1 MTLKTKLT
9 LILIPLVVIPIVLL
23 GKLSHNYVVETS
35 KQSVLRQMGTLLE
48 QVHQETQFHLKT
60 AQVNLEL
67 LSELSDLNNYFSLN
81 KKHREL
87 ALSTLQVRIG
97 SLFKHYQNVYKDYY
111 KIRFLLPDGTQVI
124 PFLNGENQN
133 SNDESLYFS
142 KFKNSSHPIDI
153 FFVSQ
158 SDNKQAPHFLIV
170 KKLFQPAGS
179 VPQISKN
186 INKPIGGYLLITMH
200 PDFLHEHIEKKEFS
214 QNGYL
219 FITNAQGK
227 ILCQPAQCLTSRLAQ
242 LPTSVITQWFQHI
255 QRQEKKPLKV
265 TLVDNAAYM
274 QALKL
279 HEDLYLFA
287 LLPETDILAAGL
299 HINILFFFATL
310 ASIAVAFV
318 LLLFALN
325 YFVIDPIQ
333 ILAEASRKIGSAHLD
348 IQLPPHQ
355 QDEIGALYTCINKMV
370 MSLRIA
376 LQEVEEANIDLEEKV
391 HQRTIK
397 LQQLNTELEAARQK
411 AEAANRTKSE
421 FVANI
426 SHELRTP
433 MNGILGMAQLILN
446 TPLDKKQR
454 KQIDI
459 LYESGN
465 NLLTIINELLDL
477 SKIEAGKMELEA
489 IPFCLLQTIKSAVD
503 LLHVRAEEKGLTLE
517 IQADNHLPKQI
528 IGDHN
533 RLRQIILNLVGNAV
547 KFTQKGGIT
556 VQMALENIVNNTAQI
571 KFTVIDTGIGISE
584 QELPH
589 LFDKFHQ
596 VDASTSRKY
605 GGTGLGLFI
614 CRQLIELMGGQISV
628 KTQEGKGCT
637 FWFTLSLPIVEGSS
651 MAMSELM
658 APNIQITAPSEI
670 VKISTQ
676 MSESISTQQADL
688 QGPRIL
694 LVEDDKINQMVAEM
708 TLEDINCQLDM
719 ANNGQE
725 ALDMTAARTYDLVL
739 MDIHMPIL
747 DGYAATQRIRQR
759 EKNNNSHLPIIAMTA
774 DAMLSNLEN
783 CSKAGMDDTLVK
795 PINKG
800 AFEQILKKWFKA
812 VATPTTVHILLVED
826 NETNQI
832 VEKMMLEE
840 MGFSVNIANEG
851 QEAIDMT
858 ANTHYDIL
866 LMDIHMPIL
875 DGCTATE
882 QIRQREKH
890 TATHLPIIAITASA
904 TKEDME
910 KCMKAGMDDFLAKP
924 IGQKALAKI
933 LKKWLKVECKVK
945 GGM

>member
-1 MTLKTKLT
+1 MTIKTKLT
-9 LILIPLVVIPIVLL
+9 LILIPLVVIPIMLL
-23 GKLSHNYVVETS
+23 GKLSHNYVVETT
-35 KQSVLRQMGTLLE
+35 KQSVLKQMGALLE

-67 LSELSDLNNYFSLN
+67 LSELSALN
-81 KKHREL
+81 KYLSLDQTHREL
-87 ALSTLQVRIG
+87 ALSSLQVHI
-97 SLFKHYQNVYKDYY
+97 STLFKHYKNVYKDYY
-111 KIRFLLPDGTQVI
+111 KIRFFLPDGSQVI
-124 PFLNGENQN
+124 PFLNGEKQN
-133 SNDESLYFS
+133 SDDESLYFS
-142 KFKNSSHPIDI
+142 KFKNSFHPIDV
-153 FFVSQ
+153 FFVNQ
-158 SDNKQAPHFLIV
+158 PDNKQYPHFLIA
-170 KKLFQPAGS
+170 KKLFQPADF
-179 VPQISKN
+179 VLQTSKN
-186 INKPIGGYLLITMH
+186 TNKPVVGYLLITMH
-200 PDFLHEHIEKKEFS
+200 PDFLHEHLEKEEFS

-219 FITNAQGK
+219 FITNAQGQ
-227 ILCQPAQCLTSRLAQ
+227 ILCQPTQCMTSRLAQ

-265 TLVDNAAYM
+265 TLAGNVAYM
-274 QALKL
+274 QGLQL

-287 LLPETDILAAGL
+287 LLAEKDILATGL
-299 HINILFFFATL
+299 HINILFIFATL
-310 ASIAVAFV
+310 ASIAMAFV
-318 LLLFALN
+318 LLFFALN

-355 QDEIGALYTCINKMV
+355 DDEIGALYTCINKMV

-397 LQQLNTELEAARQK
+397 LQQLNTELETARQK

-433 MNGILGMAQLILN
+433 MNGILGMAQLVLN
-446 TPLDKKQR
+446 TPLDEKQR
-454 KQIDI
+454 KQINI

-465 NLLTIINELLDL
+465 NLLIIINGLLDL

-517 IQADNHLPKQI
+517 IQADNHLPKQV

-547 KFTQKGGIT
+547 KFTKKGGIT
-556 VQMALENIVNNTAQI
+556 VQIALEDVVNNTAQI
-571 KFTVIDTGIGISE
+571 KFVVIDTGIGISK

-637 FWFTLSLPIVEGSS
+637 FWFTLSLPIVEGLS
-651 MAMSELM
+651 MPMQEFVAQNLPM
-658 APNIQITAPSEI
+658 TGPSE
-670 VKISTQ
+670 VVEISTQ

-708 TLEDINCQLDM
+708 TLEDINCQLDI

-725 ALDMTAARTYDLVL
+725 ALDMTAERTYDLVL

-747 DGYAATQRIRQR
+747 DGYAATQGIRQR

-774 DAMLSNLEN
+774 DAMLSDSES

-795 PINKG
+795 PINKA
-800 AFEQILKKWFKA
+800 AFEQILNKWFKA

-840 MGFSVNIANEG
+840 MGFFVNIANEG

-904 TKEDME
+904 TNEDME

-924 IGQKALAKI
+924 IEQKALAKI
-933 LKKWLKVECKVK
+933 LKKWLKGECQLEC
-945 GGM
+945 

>member
-1 MTLKTKLT
+1 MTIKTKLT

-23 GKLSHNYVVETS
+23 GKLSHYNVVETS
-35 KQSVLRQMGTLLE
+35 KQIVLKQMGALLE
-48 QVHQETQFHLKT
+48 QVHQETLFHLKT

-67 LSELSDLNNYFSLN
+67 LSELSDLNNYFSLDQT
-81 KKHREL
+81 HREL
-87 ALSTLQVRIG
+87 ALSTLPVRI
-97 SLFKHYQNVYKDYY
+97 STLFEHYKNVYKDYY

-124 PFLNGENQN
+124 PFLNGESKN

-142 KFKNSSHPIDI
+142 KIKNSSHPTDV

-158 SDNKQAPHFLIV
+158 PDNKQDPHFLIV

-179 VPQISKN
+179 VPQTSKK

-200 PDFLHEHIEKKEFS
+200 PDFLLEHIEKEEFS
-214 QNGYL
+214 QHGCL

-227 ILCQPAQCLTSRLAQ
+227 ILCQPTQCMTSRLTQ
-242 LPTSVITQWFQHI
+242 LPTSVITQWFHHI
-255 QRQEKKPLKV
+255 QRQEKEPLKV
-265 TLVDNAAYM
+265 TLADNAAYM
-274 QALKL
+274 QGLKL
-279 HEDLYLFA
+279 HEELYLFA
-287 LLPETDILAAGL
+287 LLPEKDILATGL
-299 HINILFFFATL
+299 HLNIWFVFATL

-333 ILAEASRKIGSAHLD
+333 VLAEASRKIGSAHLD

-355 QDEIGALYTCINKMV
+355 HDEIGELYTCVNKMV

-391 HQRTIK
+391 HQRTLK

-433 MNGILGMAQLILN
+433 MNGILGMAQLVLN
-446 TPLDKKQR
+446 TPLDEKQR
-454 KQIDI
+454 KQINI

-489 IPFCLLQTIKSAVD
+489 IPFCLLQIIKNAVD
-503 LLHVRAEEKGLTLE
+503 LLHVRAEEKGLSLE
-517 IQADNHLPKQI
+517 IQADEHLPKQV

-556 VQMALENIVNNTAQI
+556 VQIALENIVNNTAQI
-571 KFTVIDTGIGISE
+571 KFAVIDTGIGISE

-614 CRQLIELMGGQISV
+614 CHQLIELMGGQISV
-628 KTQEGKGCT
+628 KTEEGKGCT
-637 FWFTLSLPIVEGSS
+637 FWFTLNLPIVAGLSLP
-651 MAMSELM
+651 MSEFWT
-658 APNIQITAPSEI
+658 PNRPMTAPSEV

-676 MSESISTQQADL
+676 VSESRARQQAEL
-688 QGPRIL
+688 QGPHIL
-694 LVEDDKINQMVAEM
+694 LVEDDKINQMVAQM
-708 TLEDINCQLDM
+708 TLEDINCQLDI

-725 ALDMTAARTYDLVL
+725 ALDMTAARTYNLVL

-774 DAMLSNLEN
+774 DAMLSDSET

-800 AFEQILKKWFKA
+800 AFEQILNKWCKVA
-812 VATPTTVHILLVED
+812 ATPTTVHILLVED

-858 ANTHYDIL
+858 ANTHYDIV
-866 LMDIHMPIL
+866 LMDIHMPVL
-875 DGCTATE
+875 DGCAATE

-890 TATHLPIIAITASA
+890 SATHLPIIAITASA
-904 TKEDME
+904 TNEDME

-924 IGQKALAKI
+924 IGQKPLAKI
-933 LKKWLKVECKVK
+933 LKKWLKVAC
-945 GGM
+945 